1 MVAAA
6 VARGWLT
13 PEAAWDLACRVAIE
27 GGAAPRP
34 PAEGSSMGALPPNPR
49 AEGSSM
55 GALPPN
61 PRAEGSHDQESA
73 GAGGSDVTVRSLSE
87 WLEGALAP
95 ERIEELVVALAPST
109 GGETTGEDGGAVGPG
124 RERPTLAAAVDAP
137 LGPAAPPASSI
148 AEPGDGRYAIAE
160 ELGIGGLG
168 RVVRATDRSIGRV
181 VALKTLKEG
190 VGMAVDVL
198 DRFMAEACV
207 TARLEH
213 PNIVPVYEIGS
224 FKNGQ
229 PYYTMRVVKQRNLQD
244 VLASKTLR
252 AQWPLVRLV
261 GAFVQVS
268 RALAYAHRLGV
279 LHRDIKPENILLGD
293 FGEVYLA
300 DWGNAK
306 AMAGSPIASPPQ
318 ARRPASAPP
327 EYVQAQPPAPRGRE
341 PATTSRRTALSEPS
355 GLSGTPGYIAPEQ
368 IRGDRARTDH
378 RADIFALGVVL
389 YEILTGQ
396 HPFDAPTVL
405 GVILATQT
413 RVPKPPRSVAPSC
426 PLVLE
431 DLCLAMLAKDPLNRP
446 ESADRVAL
454 EAEAFLEGAEERER
468 RHEEARRLCELAQ
481 LPAERSH
488 ALGEERERLLT
499 QARELLRGVK
509 GHEPV
514 ERKRA
519 GWELEDRA
527 SMVER
532 EQAIS
537 AAEAIDLFTK
547 ALAYDPVSIE
557 ARACLSDLYWTRA
570 REAEAE
576 RRPALRVYYEAL
588 VSEFDVGR
596 YSALL
601 RADAMLSIDSSPPG
615 AVVTAHLYAQK
626 DRVLVP
632 VEQRILGRTPIVE
645 ARLTPGSYLLVLKRA
660 GYRDVRYPV
669 LLTRGG
675 HHVANVALYTDAEIG
690 EEFLYVPAGSFFCGG
705 DPLAPSALPPAEPE
719 LEDFAIARFPVTFRE
734 YCAFLDA
741 LDRVDPALAEQ
752 RAPHDLRGAEGVVVQ
767 RGPSGLWEPCESLI
781 EGEARRM
788 FPPEEGHLWNVPVV
802 LIDWFDAAAFC
813 RWRTE
818 LDGAQAH
825 EAGAALRSPA
835 RLPTELE
842 WEKAA
847 RGTDGRV
854 HPWGDHFDPTFCR
867 MQGSRPF
874 LAQAEPVGT
883 FPTDCSPY
891 GVRDMAGGMREWMGD
906 IQGERTWAELMAEPE
921 PARTTERGASPERMI
936 RSGNWVS
943 MAEYCRAASRSRF
956 FGLMRGAAVGFRLA
970 RSLHRT
976 RKNA

>member
-1 MVAAA
+1 M
-6 VARGWLT
+6 
-13 PEAAWDLACRVAIE
+13 
-27 GGAAPRP
+27 GGGSPSAMP
-34 PAEGSSMGALPPNPR
+34 PAPL
-49 AEGSSM
+49 
-55 GALPPN
+55 
-61 PRAEGSHDQESA
+61 
-73 GAGGSDVTVRSLSE
+73 
-87 WLEGALAP
+87 LEL
-95 ERIEELVVALAPST
+95 
-109 GGETTGEDGGAVGPG
+109 
-124 RERPTLAAAVDAP
+124 
-137 LGPAAPPASSI
+137 
-148 AEPGDGRYAIAE
+148 GDGRYAVAE
-160 ELGIGGLG
+160 ELGVGGLG
-168 RVVRATDRSIGRV
+168 RVVRATDRIVGRV

-190 VGMAVDVL
+190 VGMAGDVV

-213 PNIVPVYEIGS
+213 PNIVPVYEIGAFRS
-224 FKNGQ
+224 GQ
-229 PYYTMRVVKQRNLQD
+229 PYYTMRIVKQRNLQD
-244 VLASKTLR
+244 VLGSRTLR
-252 AQWPLVRLV
+252 AEWPLVRLV
-261 GAFVQVS
+261 GAFVQIS

-306 AMAGSPIASPPQ
+306 TMPGSPIAATPL
-318 ARRPASAPP
+318 RRPSSVPP
-327 EYVQAQPPAPRGRE
+327 SGNQLFPDTPRTPPG
-341 PATTSRRTALSEPS
+341 EPS

-368 IRGDRARTDH
+368 IRGDRARIDH

-413 RVPKPPRSVAPSC
+413 RIPRPPRSVAPSC

-431 DLCLAMLAKDPLNRP
+431 DLCLAMLAKDPGSRP

-454 EAEAFLEGAEERER
+454 EAEAFLEGAQERER

-481 LPAERSH
+481 LPVERSH
-488 ALGEERERLLT
+488 ALGEERERLLAR
-499 QARELLRGVK
+499 ARELLRGVK
-509 GHEPV
+509 GYEPV
-514 ERKRA
+514 ERKRP

-527 SMVER
+527 SVVER

-557 ARACLSDLYWTRA
+557 ARASLSDLYWSRA

-601 RADAMLSIDSSPPG
+601 RADAMLSIDTIPPG
-615 AVVTAHLYAQK
+615 AIVTAHLYMQK

-660 GYRDVRYPV
+660 GYREARYPV
-669 LLTRGG
+669 QLGRGE
-675 HHVANVALYTDAEIG
+675 HHVGSVALYTDAEIG
-690 EEFLYVPAGSFFCGG
+690 EEFVYVPAGPFTCGG
-705 DPLAPSALPPAEPE
+705 DLMAPSSLGACEPE
-719 LEDFAIARFPVTFRE
+719 LTGYAIARYPVTFRE
-734 YCAFLDA
+734 YCTFLDA
-741 LDRVDPALAEQ
+741 LDRIDPALAER
-752 RAPHDLRGAEGVVVQ
+752 RAPRDLRGAEGAMVQ

-802 LIDWFDAAAFC
+802 LIDWFDAVAFC
-813 RWRTE
+813 RWRSE
-818 LDGAQAH
+818 VDAADAH
-825 EAGAALRSPA
+825 ASGTPPRAPL
-835 RLPTELE
+835 RLPTEAE

-854 HPWGDHFDPTFCR
+854 HPWGDHFDPTFCL

-874 LAQAEPVGT
+874 LAQVEPVGT

-891 GVRDMAGGMREWMGD
+891 SVRDMAGGTREWMGD
-906 IQGERTWAELMAEPE
+906 IHGERTWAELSSEPE
-921 PARTTERGASPERMI
+921 PAPSTERGASPERVI

-943 MAEYCRAASRSRF
+943 MAEYCRSASRSRF
-956 FGLMRGAAVGFRLA
+956 FGLMRGAGVGFRLA
-970 RSLHRT
+970 RSLHRS
-976 RKNA
+976 RKEA

>member
-1 MVAAA
+1 MQLVRRIVANA
-6 VARGWLT
+6 VARGWLA
-13 PEAAWDLACRVAIE
+13 PEAAWDVACRSST
-27 GGAAPRP
+27 GAT
-34 PAEGSSMGALPPNPR
+34 
-49 AEGSSM
+49 
-55 GALPPN
+55 
-61 PRAEGSHDQESA
+61 ESA
-73 GAGGSDVTVRSLSE
+73 HELLA
-87 WLEGALAP
+87 GALAP
-95 ERIEELVVALAPST
+95 ERIDELVAELGHS
-109 GGETTGEDGGAVGPG
+109 GSNGQ
-124 RERPTLAAAVDAP
+124 ERTRPATSAAAAA
-137 LGPAAPPASSI
+137 GPSSSLSL
-148 AEPGDGRYAIAE
+148 EPTDGRYLISE
-160 ELGIGGLG
+160 ELGVGGLG
-168 RVVRATDRSIGRV
+168 RVVRATDRIVGRV

-190 VGMAVDVL
+190 VGMAPDVVE
-198 DRFMAEACV
+198 RFMAEACV

-224 FKNGQ
+224 FRNGQ
-229 PYYTMRVVKQRNLQD
+229 PYYTMRIVKQRNLQD
-244 VLASKTLR
+244 VLGSKTLR
-252 AQWPLVRLV
+252 AEWPLVRLV
-261 GAFVQVS
+261 GAFVQIS

-279 LHRDIKPENILLGD
+279 FHRDIKPENILLGD

-306 AMAGSPIASPPQ
+306 TMADSPIAGPMGKRHSSVPPGGPFFTD
-318 ARRPASAPP
+318 R
-327 EYVQAQPPAPRGRE
+327 
-341 PATTSRRTALSEPS
+341 RRTTTGEPS

-413 RVPKPPRSVAPSC
+413 RIPKPPRSVAPNC

-431 DLCLAMLAKDPLNRP
+431 DLCLAMLTKDPVQRL

-454 EAEAFLEGAEERER
+454 EAEAFLEGAQERER

-481 LPAERSH
+481 LPVERSH
-488 ALGEERERLLT
+488 GLGEERERLLAK
-499 QARELLRGVK
+499 ARELLRGVK
-509 GHEPV
+509 GYEPV

-527 SMVER
+527 AMVER

-557 ARACLSDLYWTRA
+557 ARASLSDLYWSRA

-601 RADAMLSIDSSPPG
+601 RADALLSLDSNPSG
-615 AVVTAHLYAQK
+615 AIVTAHLYVQK

-645 ARLTPGSYLLVLKRA
+645 ARLPPGSYLLVLKRA
-660 GYRDVRYPV
+660 GYRDVRYPA
-669 LLTRGG
+669 LLARGA
-675 HHVANVALYTDAEIG
+675 HHFGDVALYTDAEIG
-690 EEFLYVPAGSFFCGG
+690 DELVHVPAGSFISGG
-705 DPLAPSALPPAEPE
+705 DPLAPSALAASEQE
-719 LEDFAIARFPVTFRE
+719 LDDYAIARTPVTFRE

-741 LDRVDPALAEQ
+741 LDRIDPALAER
-752 RAPHDLRGAEGVVVQ
+752 RAPHDLRGAEGAVVQ

-802 LIDWFDAAAFC
+802 LIDWFDAVAFC
-813 RWRTE
+813 RWRSE
-818 LDGAQAH
+818 IEAAQAH
-825 EAGAALRSPA
+825 ESGAAPGPLV
-835 RLPTELE
+835 RLPTEAE

-854 HPWGDHFDPTFCR
+854 HPWGNHFDPTFCL

-874 LAQAEPVGT
+874 LAQSEPVGT

-891 GVRDMAGGMREWMGD
+891 GVRDMAGGVREWMGD
-906 IQGERTWAELMAEPE
+906 IHGERTWAELTSEPE
-921 PARTTERGASPERMI
+921 PAPSTERSASPERVI

-943 MAEYCRAASRSRF
+943 MAEYCRTASRSRF
-956 FGLMRGAAVGFRLA
+956 FALMRGAGVGFRVA
-970 RSLHRT
+970 RSLHRA
-976 RKNA
+976 RKEA

>member
-1 MVAAA
+1 M
-6 VARGWLT
+6 
-13 PEAAWDLACRVAIE
+13 
-27 GGAAPRP
+27 AP
-34 PAEGSSMGALPPNPR
+34 
-49 AEGSSM
+49 
-55 GALPPN
+55 
-61 PRAEGSHDQESA
+61 
-73 GAGGSDVTVRSLSE
+73 DVV
-87 WLEGALAP
+87 
-95 ERIEELVVALAPST
+95 
-109 GGETTGEDGGAVGPG
+109 
-124 RERPTLAAAVDAP
+124 
-137 LGPAAPPASSI
+137 
-148 AEPGDGRYAIAE
+148 
-160 ELGIGGLG
+160 
-168 RVVRATDRSIGRV
+168 
-181 VALKTLKEG
+181 
-190 VGMAVDVL
+190 

-224 FKNGQ
+224 FRNGQ

-244 VLASKTLR
+244 VLGSKTLR
-252 AQWPLVRLV
+252 AEWPLVRLV
-261 GAFVQVS
+261 GAFVQIS

-306 AMAGSPIASPPQ
+306 AMKDSPIATP
-318 ARRPASAPP
+318 
-327 EYVQAQPPAPRGRE
+327 
-341 PATTSRRTALSEPS
+341 TSRRPSSVPPGVQVFPDSRRTTLSEPS

-368 IRGDRARTDH
+368 IRGDRARTDR

-413 RVPKPPRSVAPSC
+413 RVPKPPRSVSPTC

-431 DLCLAMLAKDPLNRP
+431 DLCLAMLAKDPHNRP

-454 EAEAFLEGAEERER
+454 EAEAFLEGAQERER

-481 LPAERSH
+481 LPVERSQ
-488 ALGEERERLLT
+488 ALGEERARLLIE
-499 QARELLRGVK
+499 ARELLRGVK

-527 SMVER
+527 AMVER

-601 RADAMLSIDSSPPG
+601 RADAMISIDTSPPG
-615 AVVTAHLYAQK
+615 AAVAVHLYVQK

-632 VEQRILGRTPIVE
+632 AEPRLIGRTPIVE
-645 ARLTPGSYLLVLKRA
+645 ARLPPGSYLLVLKRN

-669 LLTRGG
+669 LLARGG
-675 HHVANVALYTDAEIG
+675 HHVAKVNLYTDAEIG
-690 EEFLYVPAGSFFCGG
+690 EEFVYVPAGSFISGG
-705 DPLAPSALPPAEPE
+705 DPLAPSALPLSEPE
-719 LEDFAIARFPVTFRE
+719 LDDFAIARFPVTFRE
-734 YCAFLDA
+734 YCALLDA
-741 LDRVDPALAEQ
+741 LDRVDPAMAER
-752 RAPHDLRGAEGVVVQ
+752 RAPHDLRGAEGAVVQ
-767 RGPSGLWEPCESLI
+767 RGPSGLWEPCDSLI
-781 EGEARRM
+781 EGEASRM
-788 FPPEEGHLWNVPVV
+788 FPADGGHLWNVPVV
-802 LIDWFDAAAFC
+802 LVDWFDGPVAFC
-813 RWRTE
+813 RWRERGRRGGGGQQSRAPSTMG
-818 LDGAQAH
+818 LRQAGQLCPPGPL
-825 EAGAALRSPA
+825 APM
-835 RLPTELE
+835 RLPTEVE

-847 RGTDGRV
+847 RGAGQAASTPGAITSTRRSAPDAGLAAVPGAGRAGAAPSPRTARPTAPATWPARHARVDGR
-854 HPWGDHFDPTFCR
+854 HPR
-867 MQGSRPF
+867 R
-874 LAQAEPVGT
+874 AQPA
-883 FPTDCSPY
+883 
-891 GVRDMAGGMREWMGD
+891 
-906 IQGERTWAELMAEPE
+906 QELMSETE
-921 PARTTERGASPERMI
+921 PAPSKERSASPERMI

-943 MAEYCRAASRSRF
+943 MAEYCRSASRSRF
-956 FGLMRGAAVGFRLA
+956 FGLMRGAGVGFRLA

-976 RKNA
+976 R

>member
-1 MVAAA
+1 MPPFPAGLAGSSGHMTAQLARAVVSAA

-13 PEAAWDLACRVAIE
+13 PEAAWDLACRVVA
-27 GGAAPRP
+27 GGAL
-34 PAEGSSMGALPPNPR
+34 EGAR
-49 AEGSSM
+49 ASG
-55 GALPPN
+55 LTP
-61 PRAEGSHDQESA
+61 
-73 GAGGSDVTVRSLSE
+73 RSLSALLDGALSPDRVDE
-87 WLEGALAP
+87 LMGALAP
-95 ERIEELVVALAPST
+95 FA
-109 GGETTGEDGGAVGPG
+109 DGDGAAAGPG
-124 RERPTLAAAVDAP
+124 RAHPTLAAAAGSPRLPIVPGAP
-137 LGPAAPPASSI
+137 RLPSAPAPSSI
-148 AEPGDGRYAIAE
+148 AEPGDGRYLIAE
-160 ELGIGGLG
+160 ELGVGGLG

-190 VGMAVDVL
+190 VGMAVDVV

-224 FKNGQ
+224 FRNGQ
-229 PYYTMRVVKQRNLQD
+229 PYYTMRIVKQRNLQD
-244 VLASKTLR
+244 VLGSKTQR
-252 AQWPLVRLV
+252 AEWPLVRLV
-261 GAFVQVS
+261 GAFVQIS

-306 AMAGSPIASPPQ
+306 AMTDSPIATSPQ
-318 ARRPASAPP
+318 GRRPSSVPPGYAS
-327 EYVQAQPPAPRGRE
+327 PAGPRLAFNDAHR
-341 PATTSRRTALSEPS
+341 SALSEPS

-413 RVPKPPRSVAPSC
+413 RVPKPPRSVAP
-426 PLVLE
+426 E
-431 DLCLAMLAKDPLNRP
+431 
-446 ESADRVAL
+446 
-454 EAEAFLEGAEERER
+454 
-468 RHEEARRLCELAQ
+468 
-481 LPAERSH
+481 LPAGARGPRAWPCSPRTRQTGPSRPTGSRSRPRRSSR
-488 ALGEERERLLT
+488 APRSASAATRRRAGSASWPSSRWSAATRS
-499 QARELLRGVK
+499 ARSASGCSPRRAALLRGVK

-527 SMVER
+527 AMVER

-601 RADAMLSIDSSPPG
+601 RADAMLSIDTTPPG
-615 AVVTAHLYAQK
+615 AVVTAHLYVQK

-645 ARLTPGSYLLVLKRA
+645 ARLAPGSYLFVLKRA
-660 GYRDVRYPV
+660 GYRDVRYPA
-669 LLTRGG
+669 LLARGG
-675 HHVANVALYTDAEIG
+675 HHVANVTLYTDAEIG
-690 EEFLYVPAGSFFCGG
+690 DDFVYVPAGSFFCGG
-705 DPLAPSALPPAEPE
+705 DPLAPSALPPCEHELRRLRHRALPGHLPRVLRLPRRARSHRPGARRAARAARSPRRRGLGGAAWPE
-719 LEDFAIARFPVTFRE
+719 RPLGAV
-734 YCAFLDA
+734 
-741 LDRVDPALAEQ
+741 RVAH
-752 RAPHDLRGAEGVVVQ
+752 RGRGARLVPA
-767 RGPSGLWEPCESLI
+767 RGGAPLER
-781 EGEARRM
+781 AR
-788 FPPEEGHLWNVPVV
+788 
-802 LIDWFDAAAFC
+802 
-813 RWRTE
+813 
-818 LDGAQAH
+818 GAHRLVRRRARSA
-825 EAGAALRSPA
+825 AGAARSTALRRARPGAASEPPL
-835 RLPTELE
+835 RLPTEVE

-854 HPWGDHFDPTFCR
+854 HPWGDHFDPDVLPDAGLASVPGAGR
-867 MQGSRPF
+867 AGRHVPRRLLALRRARHGRRDARVDGRHPRRAHLGRADGGARAGAVDRARRLAGAHDPLGQLGLDGGVLPGGLALALLRAHARSRGRLPPRALPAPSAQGS
-874 LAQAEPVGT
+874 L
-883 FPTDCSPY
+883 
-891 GVRDMAGGMREWMGD
+891 
-906 IQGERTWAELMAEPE
+906 
-921 PARTTERGASPERMI
+921 
-936 RSGNWVS
+936 
-943 MAEYCRAASRSRF
+943 
-956 FGLMRGAAVGFRLA
+956 
-970 RSLHRT
+970 SL
-976 RKNA
+976 